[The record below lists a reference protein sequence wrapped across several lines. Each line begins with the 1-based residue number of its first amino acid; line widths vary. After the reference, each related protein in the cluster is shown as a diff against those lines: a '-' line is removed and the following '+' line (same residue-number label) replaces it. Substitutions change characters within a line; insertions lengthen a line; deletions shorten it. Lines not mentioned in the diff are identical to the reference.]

1 MVHLGSQAKWD
12 PQPNWPQD
20 QIQDESQ
27 IEQDQNW
34 ARSKLNKIT
43 VEQDQSS
50 VQGQNQFWGQIEAEV
65 TVELI

>member
-34 ARSKLNKIT
+34 ARSKLNKIK

-50 VQGQNQFWGQIEAEV
+50 VQGQNQFWGQIEVEV

>member
-1 MVHLGSQAKWD
+1 MVHLGSQVKWD
-12 PQPNWPQD
+12 PQPNWLQD

-34 ARSKLNKIT
+34 ARSKLNKIK

-50 VQGQNQFWGQIEAEV
+50 VQGQNQFWGQIEVEV

>member
-1 MVHLGSQAKWD
+1 MVHLGSQVKWD

-34 ARSKLNKIT
+34 ARSKLNKIK

-50 VQGQNQFWGQIEAEV
+50 VQGQNQFWGQIEVEV